1 MQDFSEKLKRTM
13 KDKSLSQSKVADIL
27 GVDQKTISNWIR
39 GTIVPNPEKQA
50 RIQELLGM
58 NTFPIENFSGNDIEK
73 IVAIRNEI
81 QKVYDTVATSLSEID
96 KILRNKKI

>member
-1 MQDFSEKLKRTM
+1 MQDFSEKLKQTM
-13 KDKSLSQSKVADIL
+13 KDKSLSQSKVAAIL

-39 GTIVPNPEKQA
+39 GTIVPNPDKQA

-58 NTFPIENFSGNDIEK
+58 NSSPIEFSENDIEK